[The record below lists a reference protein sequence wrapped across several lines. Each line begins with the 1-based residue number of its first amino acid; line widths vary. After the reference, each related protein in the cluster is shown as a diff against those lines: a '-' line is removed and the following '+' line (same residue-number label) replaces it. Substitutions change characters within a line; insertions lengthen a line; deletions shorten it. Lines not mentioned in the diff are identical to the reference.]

1 MKSFRIQLI
10 ATLLLCSWAGLN
22 FSCKKFLEEDPKN
35 QVTITNFYKTESDAI
50 AAVNAIYAYLNSVD
64 NFAVGGNTAGVY
76 HSSFWLAIGLASDEM
91 LNNQLGASNFDQL
104 SSFSHTSMNPTMEE
118 IWGMHY
124 KTISLANI
132 AIARIPGISMNAAL
146 RDRLVGEAKF
156 LRGLMYFNL
165 VRMYGEVPLLLEEN
179 NPMLPNKASVDAVYD
194 AIIDDLDDAANALP
208 LNYVAGSGRGRA
220 TKGAANAMLAK
231 VYLTLKNWEQ
241 ASIYAKKVIDSQE
254 YELWQDFADVFKL
267 SSRAG
272 KEAIFS
278 VGFGD
283 ANGAIIFWEV
293 GQFNVRL
300 LPREL
305 SVEGV
310 QNSQGWQFP
319 TMHLYNQ
326 FEVDDRRREVTFLT
340 EINDPNGAYNIRP
353 YVKKYWD
360 RPMEPQGN
368 NSSNDFP
375 VIRYADVL
383 LMYAEAENELGHS
396 NVAHDYINEVRER
409 ARFNG
414 TTYANAVPDYSG
426 LTKEQFRD
434 AVLKERMM
442 EFVFEGHRWF
452 DLARTGKLETL
463 VPVAKP
469 GVVPAAR
476 NYLFPLPQREVDLNP
491 NLTQNTGY

>member
-10 ATLLLCSWAGLN
+10 TGLLLCGWAGLN

-76 HSSFWLAIGLASDEM
+76 HSTFWVTIGLASDEM
-91 LNNQLGASNFDQL
+91 LNNQLGAANFDQL
-104 SSFSHTSMNPTMEE
+104 SSFSHTPQNPSMEE

-124 KTISLANI
+124 KTITLANI
-132 AIARIPGISMNAAL
+132 AIARIPGISMNATL

-165 VRMYGEVPLLLEEN
+165 VRMYGEIPLLLEEN
-179 NPMLPNKASVDAVYD
+179 NALLPPKASVEAVY
-194 AIIDDLDDAANALP
+194 AQITTDLKDAADALP
-208 LNYVAGSGRGRA
+208 PSYNAGSGRGRA
-220 TKGAANAMLAK
+220 TSGAANAILAK
-231 VYLTLKNWEQ
+231 AYLTIKNWEQ

-254 YELWQDFADVFKL
+254 YELWQDYADVFKL
-267 SSRAG
+267 SSRNG

-283 ANGAIIFWEV
+283 AGGAIVFWEV

-310 QNSQGWQFP
+310 QNAQGWQFP

-326 FEVDDRRREVTFLT
+326 FEVDDRRRTVNFITD
-340 EINDPNGAYNIRP
+340 INDPNGAYTIRP
-353 YVKKYWD
+353 YVKKFWD
-360 RPMEPQGN
+360 RAMEPQGN

-383 LMYAEAENELGHS
+383 LMYAEAENELDHPG
-396 NVAHDYINEVRER
+396 VAHQYINEVRER

-442 EFVFEGHRWF
+442 EFVFEGQRWF
-452 DLARTGKLETL
+452 DLVRTGKLETL
-463 VPVAKP
+463 VPAAKP

-491 NLTQNTGY
+491 NLLPNNGY